1 MTDAVPALAVRE
13 LEVVYQRGGEPA
25 ARDVT
30 FTLDRGQGLLLTGD
44 HGSGKTSV
52 LRAILGLA
60 VATGEITV
68 FGAVPGAPEVM
79 ARVGYGPQGKTFIER
94 HTGREIVHLVATLR
108 TGRPAAEVADD
119 ALDRAGISP
128 RQRDARALDVEEVRR
143 VAFACAIAANPE
155 LVVLDDP
162 WEFPET
168 IVEIERARARG
179 AAVLV
184 ATDEPG
190 GFVALLGSTI
200 TLVDGVP
207 A

>member
-1 MTDAVPALAVRE
+1 LTDALPALAVRE

-30 FTLDRGQGLLLTGD
+30 FTLDPGHGLLLTGD

-68 FGAVPGAPEVM
+68 FGATPGIPEVM

-94 HTGREIVHLVATLR
+94 HTGREIVNLVATLR
-108 TGRPAAEVADD
+108 TGRSAAGVAAD
-119 ALDRAGISP
+119 ALDRAGIPSH
-128 RQRDARALDVEEVRR
+128 RRDTRSLDVEEVRR
-143 VAFACAIAANPE
+143 VALACAIAADPE
-155 LVVLDDP
+155 LIVLDDP

-168 IVEIERARARG
+168 IVQIERARARG

-190 GFVALLGSTI
+190 GFAALLGRTI
-200 TLVDGVP
+200 TLVDGLP

>member
-1 MTDAVPALAVRE
+1 LTDVLPVLAVRE

-30 FTLDRGQGLLLTGD
+30 FTLNPGQGLLLTGD

-60 VATGEITV
+60 VATGEVAV
-68 FGAVPGAPEVM
+68 FGAAPGMREVM

-94 HTGREIVHLVATLR
+94 HTGREIVNLVATLR
-108 TGRPAAEVADD
+108 TGRRADELADD
-119 ALDRAGISP
+119 ALDRAGIPSG
-128 RQRDARALDVEEVRR
+128 QRDARALDVEEVRR
-143 VAFACAIAANPE
+143 VALACAIVADLE
-155 LVVLDDP
+155 LIVLDDP

-168 IVEIERARARG
+168 IAEIERARARG

-190 GFVALLGSTI
+190 GFAALLGRTI

-207 A
+207 T

>member
-1 MTDAVPALAVRE
+1 MTETRPALAVRE

-30 FTLDRGQGLLLTGD
+30 FTLSPGHGLLLTGD
-44 HGSGKTSV
+44 HGCGKTSV

-60 VATGEITV
+60 VATGEIAV
-68 FGAVPGAPEVM
+68 FGEPPGTREVM
-79 ARVGYGPQGKTFIER
+79 AHVGYGPQGKTFIEW
-94 HTGREIVHLVATLR
+94 HTGREIVNLVATLR
-108 TGRPAAEVADD
+108 TGRPNAEVAED
-119 ALDRAGISP
+119 ALARAGIP
-128 RQRDARALDVEEVRR
+128 AEQRAARRFDVEDVRR
-143 VAFACAIAANPE
+143 IALACAIAADPD
-155 LVVLDDP
+155 LIVLDDP

-168 IVEIERARARG
+168 MVEIERARARG

-190 GFVALLGSTI
+190 GFAALLGQTI

-207 A
+207 T

>member
-1 MTDAVPALAVRE
+1 LTDALPALAVRE

-25 ARDVT
+25 ARNVT
-30 FTLDRGQGLLLTGD
+30 FTLNRGQGLLLTGD

-68 FGAVPGAPEVM
+68 FGAVPGIPEVM

-94 HTGREIVHLVATLR
+94 HTGREIVNLVATLR

-119 ALDRAGISP
+119 ALDRAGIPS
-128 RQRDARALDVEEVRR
+128 RQRDGRALDVEEVRR
-143 VAFACAIAANPE
+143 VAFACAIAGDPE
-155 LVVLDDP
+155 LIVLDDP

-168 IVEIERARARG
+168 TAEIERARARG

-190 GFVALLGSTI
+190 GFAALLGGTI
-200 TLVDGVP
+200 KLVDGVP